1 MGAQGLRGRIRAES
15 ALIFVCGLLAGA
27 LMLLIGRE
35 LWSSSDDSGL
45 QHFAEVR
52 DFARESFVREV
63 SDQELLD
70 DALKG
75 MLAGL
80 DPYSRYYDASQTQDL
95 VRQTGGRY
103 RGIGAV
109 FRSPVEKGRV
119 LYPLPGSPALAA
131 GLRVGDQ
138 VLQLNGRGLEEF
150 DAASFRA
157 ALGNPDPE
165 GIRMQVR
172 GLDGEERQLSV
183 IPGSIIDPSV
193 RHARMLDLERHI
205 GYLAVTRF
213 TTETSEE
220 FAQCM
225 EFLAGR
231 GMKALVLDLRHN
243 LGGTLSSAVEIA
255 RRFVSSGI
263 IVSTEGRGDP
273 IVYEADSAGADLEGM
288 PLAILVNASTA
299 SASEVLAGALQDHR
313 VAALVGEATF
323 GKGMVQAIRSF
334 GEAGGRAKVTTSYY
348 YSPNHRNFERSAD
361 PNRDHGIL
369 PDLAIPLLAEERAPI
384 QGFLESYSPGPEVL
398 PALEA
403 WAAESGQ
410 DLIPPMPVDPQ
421 LESALDLLRGRYP
434 GPDEQGK

>member
-1 MGAQGLRGRIRAES
+1 MRAQGLRGRIRTES
-15 ALIFVCGLLAGA
+15 TLTFVCGLLAGA
-27 LMLLIGRE
+27 LMVLVGRE
-35 LWSSSDDSGL
+35 LWSPSDPDGL

-75 MLAGL
+75 MLSSL

-95 VRQTGGRY
+95 LRQTGGRY

-109 FRSPVEKGRV
+109 FRSPVEKGQV
-119 LYPLPGSPALAA
+119 LYPLAGSPASEA

-138 VLQLNGRGLEEF
+138 VLQLNGRDLQEF
-150 DAASFRA
+150 DAASFRT

-165 GIRMQVR
+165 GIRLQVR

-183 IPGSIIDPSV
+183 IPGSIVDPSV

-205 GYLAVTRF
+205 GYLAITRF
-213 TTETSEE
+213 TTETGDE
-220 FAQCM
+220 FAQAM
-225 EFLAGR
+225 EFLAQR
-231 GMKALVLDLRHN
+231 KMEALVLDLRHN
-243 LGGTLSSAVEIA
+243 LGGTLSSAVELA
-255 RRFVSSGI
+255 RRFVHEGI
-263 IVSTEGRGDP
+263 IVSTEGRGEP
-273 IVYEADSAGADLEGM
+273 ILYEADPAGADLKGM
-288 PLAILVNASTA
+288 PLVILVNASTA

-313 VAALVGEATF
+313 MAALVGEATF

-334 GEAGGRAKVTTSYY
+334 GESGGRAKVTTSYY

-361 PNRDHGIL
+361 PNRDYGIL
-369 PDLAIPLLAEERAPI
+369 PDLAVPLLAEERAPI
-384 QGFLESYSPGPEVL
+384 RSFLESYSPGPDVL

-421 LESALDLLRGRYP
+421 LESALELLRGRYP
-434 GPDEQGK
+434 GPSEQDK

>member
-1 MGAQGLRGRIRAES
+1 MHAQELRGQIRTES
-15 ALIFVCGLLAGA
+15 ALTFVCGLLAGA

-35 LWSSSDDSGL
+35 LWSPSDDSGL
-45 QHFAEVR
+45 QHFAQVR

-150 DAASFRA
+150 DAASFRS

-165 GIRMQVR
+165 GIQMQVR

-205 GYLAVTRF
+205 GYLAITRF
-213 TTETSEE
+213 STETSDE
-220 FAQCM
+220 FGQAV
-225 EFLAGR
+225 EFLTER
-231 GMKALVLDLRHN
+231 GMKALVVDLRHN
-243 LGGTLSSAVEIA
+243 LGGALSSAVEIA
-255 RRFVSSGI
+255 RRFVPSGI
-263 IVSTEGRGDP
+263 IVSTEGRGEP
-273 IVYEADSAGADLEGM
+273 IVYEADPMRADLEGM

-334 GEAGGRAKVTTSYY
+334 GEGGGRAKVTTSYY
-348 YSPNHRNFERSAD
+348 YSPSHRNFERSAD
-361 PNRDHGIL
+361 PKRDYGIL
-369 PDLAIPLLAEERAPI
+369 PDLAVPLLAEERAPI
-384 QGFLESYSPGPEVL
+384 RGFLESYSPGPDVL

-403 WAAESGQ
+403 WAADSGQ

-421 LESALDLLRGRYP
+421 LESALDLLRGRHP
-434 GPDEQGK
+434 GPNEQDK